1 MTSVYIQALLISR
14 ATRQAIE
21 ELSAGRTPPTPNKP
35 SDVEQVL
42 QVKKKEE
49 KKEGEEEKE
58 DPGLTWKDLLKI
70 DFGVDEA
77 MASGIG
83 GVHCAIGSANQV
95 REER

>member
-1 MTSVYIQALLISR
+1 MQALLISR

-42 QVKKKEE
+42 QVKKEEEKKDE
-49 KKEGEEEKE
+49 KKEGDEEKV

-70 DFGVDEA
+70 DLGVNEA